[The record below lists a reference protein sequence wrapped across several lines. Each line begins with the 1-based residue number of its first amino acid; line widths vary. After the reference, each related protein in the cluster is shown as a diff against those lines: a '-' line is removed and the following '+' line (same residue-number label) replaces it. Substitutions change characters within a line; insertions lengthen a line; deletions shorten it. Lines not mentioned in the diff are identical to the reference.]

1 MQGKV
6 NYRLMCKWAMQNNW
20 SMQNIRKTLNSSWW
34 LEGSG
39 KYLPQNRYL
48 SVIMISI
55 GADFSPVIHS
65 GISRVSSCWGVPRS
79 CLLTDP
85 CVIREQIGG
94 GRRKGQSSYQ
104 RLRGIISS
112 VSLLNQ
118 SYPLSNQQN
127 SINFYELFSHAEVL
141 DSINICVSA
150 CFVQGI

>member
-1 MQGKV
+1 
-6 NYRLMCKWAMQNNW
+6 MQNNW
-20 SMQNIRKTLNSSWW
+20 SMQNMRKTLNSSWW

-48 SVIMISI
+48 SVNIISI
-55 GADFSPVIHS
+55 GADFSTPLWCTP
-65 GISRVSSCWGVPRS
+65 GNSRVSSCWGVPRN

-94 GRRKGQSSYQ
+94 GQRKGQSSYQ